1 MMDTFDELFDIFKP
15 KEVGEQPK
23 DDDPLFAAINSTTEE
38 QTLSAEVSES
48 RTIENSLQSI
58 RQKLTIINE

>member
-15 KEVGEQPK
+15 TGAGEQQK
-23 DDDPLFAAINSTTEE
+23 DDDPLFAAISGTTEE

>member
-1 MMDTFDELFDIFKP
+1 MDTFDELIDIFKP
-15 KEVGEQPK
+15 IETGEQRK
-23 DDDPLFAAINSTTEE
+23 DDDPLFAAIGGTSDE
-38 QTLSAEVSES
+38 QNLSAEVSES